1 MSFYLI
7 EFSPAVLGAAVSF
20 SDALYFYRAMKLI
33 YMSIKK
39 KKKTC
44 IVTRTLKM
52 YVIYLFHVMFLLD
65 VKCICT
71 VITQVCWRPGRGRCT

>member
-20 SDALYFYRAMKLI
+20 SDVLCFYRAMKRI

-39 KKKTC
+39 TNQNP
-44 IVTRTLKM
+44 V
-52 YVIYLFHVMFLLD
+52 
-65 VKCICT
+65 
-71 VITQVCWRPGRGRCT
+71 